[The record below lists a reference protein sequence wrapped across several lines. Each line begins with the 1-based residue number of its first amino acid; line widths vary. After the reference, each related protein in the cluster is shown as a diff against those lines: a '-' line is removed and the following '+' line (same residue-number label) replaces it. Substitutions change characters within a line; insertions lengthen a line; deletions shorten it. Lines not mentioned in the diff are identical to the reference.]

1 MFKKFFKS
9 IGKGIKKL
17 GKEIG
22 KPFKKLFKS
31 KVGKV
36 LGTIGLMLV
45 APWMAQTVG
54 SWFSGAVATTSTATG
69 GAVVG
74 STAGTVGTIGNTG
87 ISAATAGSSSA
98 ASSAAASKTFG
109 NAMGNFFRN
118 IGSKVKTTFNN
129 ITDGIKN
136 IFTQGNTTTV
146 ENTVTKMG
154 ENVTTTMEG
163 AGYNSGDFI
172 HTTKTTGTT
181 GTAGTAKS
189 LETTAFETTTGK
201 TGIVGEEAA
210 SGKVITG
217 GEVGEVT
224 KIKDS
229 SSLLDKSL
237 LEDKSFLELDKVGM
251 QDTLTK
257 DVTATLTEQATTGPL
272 KRIGSRVGD
281 VFYDVT
287 GFDPAQAESF
297 KSFKDATYGAKPLK
311 NVKALPKLVRNTTV
325 GEGVF
330 LGQTIAA
337 NRMPEPY
344 QAPSVDVSGAFEALS
359 QVDTSGIGLETIG
372 TNVPSMS
379 ALAANGMNASLA
391 DKWMNMTK
399 KHNYIYD
406 ASQWG

>member
-1 MFKKFFKS
+1 M
-9 IGKGIKKL
+9 
-17 GKEIG
+17 
-22 KPFKKLFKS
+22 
-31 KVGKV
+31 
-36 LGTIGLMLV
+36 
-45 APWMAQTVG
+45 
-54 SWFSGAVATTSTATG
+54 
-69 GAVVG
+69 
-74 STAGTVGTIGNTG
+74 
-87 ISAATAGSSSA
+87 
-98 ASSAAASKTFG
+98 
-109 NAMGNFFRN
+109 
-118 IGSKVKTTFNN
+118 
-129 ITDGIKN
+129 
-136 IFTQGNTTTV
+136 

-172 HTTKTTGTT
+172 NTTKTTGTT

-344 QAPSVDVSGAFEALS
+344 QAPSVDVSGAFAALS
-359 QVDTSGIGLETIG
+359 EVDTSGTGIDMIGS
-372 TNVPSMS
+372 NVPSTM
-379 ALAANGMNASLA
+379 AMAQGGM
-391 DKWMNMTK
+391 DTTKWMNMTK

>member
-1 MFKKFFKS
+1 MKKFFKK

-17 GKEIG
+17 GKAVG

-54 SWFSGAVATTSTATG
+54 SWFSGALATTGTATG
-69 GAVVG
+69 GAV
-74 STAGTVGTIGNTG
+74 
-87 ISAATAGSSSA
+87 SAS
-98 ASSAAASKTFG
+98 ASSAAASNTFG
-109 NAMGNFFRN
+109 NAVGNFFRN
-118 IGSKVKTTFNN
+118 IGSKVRTTFNN
-129 ITDGIKN
+129 ITEGIKN

-146 ENTVTKMG
+146 ETTVNGAKEASTKAMTEKG
-154 ENVTTTMEG
+154 F
-163 AGYNSGDFI
+163 NSGDFI
-172 HTTKTTGTT
+172 NTTKTTGTT
-181 GTAGTAKS
+181 GTTGTAKS
-189 LETTAFETTTGK
+189 LETTAFETTKGK

-237 LEDKSFLELDKVGM
+237 LEPN
-251 QDTLTK
+251 K
-257 DVTATLTEQATTGPL
+257 DVVMKTLTEQTTTGPL
-272 KRIGSRVGD
+272 GRAASRVGD
-281 VFYDVT
+281 FVYDTT
-287 GFDPAQAESF
+287 GFDPAQAESWGA
-297 KSFKDATYGAKPLK
+297 FKDATYGAKPLK

-330 LGQTIAA
+330 LGQKIAA
-337 NRMPEPY
+337 NRVPEPY
-344 QAPSVDVSGAFEALS
+344 QAPSVDVSGAFAALS
-359 QVDTSGIGLETIG
+359 EVDTSGTGIDMIGS
-372 TNVPSMS
+372 NVPSTM
-379 ALAANGMNASLA
+379 AMAQGGM
-391 DKWMNMTK
+391 DTTKWMNMTK